1 MDQTPAPE
9 AIPFESAEELYESAP
24 FAYVSLRTDGRIVRA
39 NRTLLAWT
47 GRALPD
53 LVGGGRFQDLLTAGG
68 RIFYETHVL
77 PLLRLQGTV
86 NEIAYDIVRADGT
99 TFPALVNGIAVPD
112 AEGRPA
118 LYRLTLVDA
127 TDRRAYERELQAARR
142 RAEEA
147 GGELRR
153 LNENLEE
160 AVRTEV
166 ERRLRAE
173 EALRHAQKMEA
184 LGQLTG
190 SVAHDFNNLLGAILS
205 NLEVAERYADETG
218 RRFIANAVRS
228 VGRGEAL
235 TQRMLAFGRKQ
246 QLHPV
251 RVDLAGL
258 LTGVRDLLERSLGD
272 EARLVVAVPDDLPP
286 ALVDANQLELALMN
300 LAVNARHAMPDG
312 GTLTLSVARET
323 IAEARSRRAH
333 AGRLPA
339 HRCGGHRHRHGRG
352 DARQGGRAVLHHQA
366 LRTGDRPRA
375 VHGARARGAVGRS
388 LEPREP
394 PRRGRHRD
402 DPAARRGLKTPPIA
416 VAPAPCRASG
426 SQFTAVGPKND
437 AAVAQERL
445 TARPAAGLI
454 LSSQALPGAPTRAMR
469 GSVDRDRDP
478 QGETGDRCDVM
489 ARAAAAG
496 AATGL
501 PGGALAQAKPSVLR
515 VVPHAN
521 LQILDPIFTTIYIS
535 RNHGYMIDDTLFAL
549 DDKLQPQPQ
558 MVDTAPA
565 ASSAG
570 AGWCAPPPT

>member
-184 LGQLTG
+184 LGQLTD

-235 TQRMLAFGRKQ
+235 TQRMLAFSRKQ

-323 IAEARSRRAH
+323 IAEA
-333 AGRLPA
+333 
-339 HRCGGHRHRHGRG
+339 
-352 DARQGGRAVLHHQA
+352 
-366 LRTGDRPRA
+366 
-375 VHGARARGAVGRS
+375 
-388 LEPREP
+388 
-394 PRRGRHRD
+394 
-402 DPAARRGLKTPPIA
+402 DPAGLTPGDYLRIA
-416 VAPAPCRASG
+416 
-426 SQFTAVGPKND
+426 
-437 AAVAQERL
+437 AA
-445 TARPAAGLI
+445 
-454 LSSQALPGAPTRAMR
+454 
-469 GSVDRDRDP
+469 D
-478 QGETGDRCDVM
+478 TGIGMDEATL
-489 ARAAAAG
+489 ARAAEPFFTTKPSG
-496 AATGL
+496 QGTGL
-501 PGGALAQAKPSVLR
+501 GLSMVHGLAAQSGGALSLASRPGEGATV
-515 VVPHAN
+515 
-521 LQILDPIFTTIYIS
+521 TI
-535 RNHGYMIDDTLFAL
+535 RL
-549 DDKLQPQPQ
+549 P
-558 MVDTAPA
+558 V
-565 ASSAG
+565 AG
-570 AGWCAPPPT
+570 